1 MNEKR
6 QTLRLDKWLWQARF
20 VKSRALSVK
29 LIEGA
34 GIRVNTNRI
43 MKPGYSV
50 SEGDVLTF
58 ALGDRIWVV
67 RILALG
73 QRRGPAAEAQ
83 ALYEDLSPP
92 PIPKDISRPE
102 ALRGGRP
109 EKRERRRFVTARSQ
123 TLD

>member
-6 QTLRLDKWLWQARF
+6 QTLRLDKWLWHARF
-20 VKSRALSVK
+20 VKSRALAVK

-34 GIRVNTNRI
+34 GVRVNTNRI
-43 MKPGYSV
+43 TKPGYSV

-58 ALGDRIWVV
+58 ALGDRVV
-67 RILALG
+67 VARILVLSN
-73 QRRGPAAEAQ
+73 RRGPATEAQ

-92 PIPKDISRPE
+92 RVQMDISCPQ
-102 ALRGGRP
+102 AIPGGRP